1 MGWLLLIAGGFV
13 VAALLLVLSVS
24 VHPALAAAL
33 PIPIVA
39 GLVIVARPFLGVLAM
54 VLFTQMDAV
63 LDKLTLGLPS
73 MKLLAAGTLVGL
85 ALKLARGQRPIDAG
99 LDIPAVRVTVLFL
112 LWLGVSSLFSHNLG
126 ATAASLSRLVPLL
139 LMFYFIVMLADDV
152 RKIKL
157 LTVAMLVSTLISGA
171 VTVLDTHTGQPLF
184 STHDAALMSEWGG
197 HSRSA
202 GATNY
207 DPTTAAAMLLTGVAQ
222 AAIVAILS
230 HHALRYL
237 AVGTVLAGIAGIV
250 FSLARSAS
258 LGLGLVAVWLLY
270 RFRQPKLIAA
280 AIVLAPFVLAA
291 FFQLAPEQYVA
302 RLLTLIGIGGEDFT
316 LNRRMTYN
324 VIGADLIL
332 QYPIFGIG
340 LGNFPDFYMDFD
352 YRWLD
357 GRTLTPRV
365 LHNMPLSMIV
375 ETGLIGGALFIALI
389 MRSIWP
395 AVQLV
400 RRGGCGEISLYAEAS
415 LTAIAILLLLSLTLP
430 LQYNKLVW
438 GLLGLTLAIS
448 RIDQRQR
455 PPP

>member
-1 MGWLLLIAGGFV
+1 MGWLLWIVGGFA
-13 VAALLLVLSVS
+13 VAVLLLVLSVV
-24 VHPALAAAL
+24 VHPALAVAF

-85 ALKLARGQRPIDAG
+85 MLKLARGPRPLDAG
-99 LDIPAVRVTVLFL
+99 LNIPAVKVAVLFL
-112 LWLGVSSLFSHNLG
+112 LWIGVSSLFSHNLG
-126 ATAASLSRLVPLL
+126 ATAASLARLIPLL
-139 LMFYFIVMLADDV
+139 LLFYFIVMLADDV
-152 RKIKL
+152 RKVQL

-171 VTVLDTHTGQPLF
+171 VTVLDTYTGQPLF

-222 AAIVAILS
+222 AAVVVILAN
-230 HHALRYL
+230 HALRYL

-258 LGLGLVAVWLLY
+258 LGLGLVVVWLLY

-280 AIVLAPFVLAA
+280 AIILAPFALAA
-291 FFQLAPEQYVA
+291 FFQLAPDHYVA
-302 RLLTLIGIGGEDFT
+302 RLLTLVGIGGEDFT
-316 LNRRMTYN
+316 LDRRITYN
-324 VIGADLIL
+324 VIGVDLIL
-332 QYPIFGIG
+332 QYPVFGIG
-340 LGNFPDFYMDFD
+340 LGSFPDFYMDFD

-389 MRSIWP
+389 LTSVWP
-395 AVQLV
+395 AVQRLQ
-400 RRGGCGEISLYAEAS
+400 RGGFGEIGLYAEAS
-415 LTAIAILLLLSLTLP
+415 LTATTVLLIMSLTMP
-430 LQYNKLVW
+430 VQYNKLVW

-448 RIDQRQR
+448 RIEQRQR